1 MCHVT
6 YKCSKL
12 VATAYLWTRDVS
24 FRNWIEST
32 INMSFLSKR
41 KLFRESFTGVGQQ
54 VEHPHSPKHHYTV
67 YAGSRH
73 LKFVFIG
80 IRLKTCI
87 VDIYMSTYVLSD
99 IYMLKVASDS
109 IFMEQGMYLSD
120 I

>member
-1 MCHVT
+1 M
-6 YKCSKL
+6 
-12 VATAYLWTRDVS
+12 
-24 FRNWIEST
+24 
-32 INMSFLSKR
+32 
-41 KLFRESFTGVGQQ
+41 GQQ

-73 LKFVFIG
+73 LIFVFIG

-87 VDIYMSTYVLSD
+87 MDIYMSTYVLSD
-99 IYMLKVASDS
+99 TLIKQSNTHIYMLKVASDS